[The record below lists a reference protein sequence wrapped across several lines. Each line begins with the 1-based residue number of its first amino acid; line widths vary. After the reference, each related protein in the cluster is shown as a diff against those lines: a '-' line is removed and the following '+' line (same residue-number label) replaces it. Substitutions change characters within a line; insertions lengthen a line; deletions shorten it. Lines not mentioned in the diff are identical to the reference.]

1 MELIFIYFARSQIKT
16 NLLFGKKSHTE
27 SGLLK
32 GLKNSDHDSFR
43 KLFEQYSKP
52 LYRFSLSYLK
62 SNEAAEDIV
71 QEVFIKIWDKRKDID
86 TEKSFQS
93 YLFTIALN
101 SVRKH
106 FNKLAETNQLKH
118 DIIASFSENQAAFDE
133 QENFEDYLRKLD
145 ALIQQMPEKRKEIFI
160 GKKLEGKSQ
169 KELAD
174 EFGITV
180 KTVEYHIT
188 EAMKFLKEEFD
199 KLRLGGMVF
208 FCLFITKKN

>member
-1 MELIFIYFARSQIKT
+1 MFIFIYFAKSQIKT
-16 NLLFGKKSHTE
+16 KQLFGKKIDTE
-27 SGLLK
+27 VRLLK
-32 GLKNSDHDSFR
+32 GLKKSDHESFR
-43 KLFEQYSKP
+43 KLFERYSNP

-71 QEVFIKIWDKRKDID
+71 QEVFIKIWNKRKDID
-86 TEKSFQS
+86 TTKSFQS

-101 SVRKH
+101 SVRKY

-118 DIIASFSENQAAFDE
+118 DIIAALSDNSTVFDE
-133 QENFEDYLRKLD
+133 QDNFEDYLRKLD
-145 ALIQQMPEKRKEIFI
+145 DLIHQMPEKRKEIFI

-169 KELAD
+169 KELAK
-174 EFGITV
+174 EYEITT

-199 KLRLGGMVF
+199 KLRLSGMVF
-208 FCLFITKKN
+208 FCLFVKN

>member
-1 MELIFIYFARSQIKT
+1 M
-16 NLLFGKKSHTE
+16 FGKKSHTE

-32 GLKNSDHDSFR
+32 GLKKSDHESFR

-86 TEKSFQS
+86 TGKSFQS

-118 DIIASFSENQAAFDE
+118 EIIASFSENQEAFDE
-133 QENFEDYLRKLD
+133 QDNFEDYLLKLD
-145 ALIQQMPEKRKEIFI
+145 NLIQQMPEKRKAIFI

-169 KELAD
+169 KDLAE

>member
-1 MELIFIYFARSQIKT
+1 
-16 NLLFGKKSHTE
+16 LFGKKINIE

-32 GLKNSDHDSFR
+32 GLKKSDHESFR

-62 SNEAAEDIV
+62 SNEAAEDVV

-86 TEKSFQS
+86 TSKSFQS

-101 SVRKH
+101 SIRKY
-106 FNKLAETNQLKH
+106 FNKLAEVNQLKH
-118 DIIASFSENQAAFDE
+118 DIIAVLSENPSAFDD
-133 QENFEDYLRKLD
+133 QDNFEDYLFKLD
-145 ALIQQMPEKRKEIFI
+145 TLIQQMPQKRKEIFI

-169 KELAD
+169 KELAE
-174 EFGITV
+174 EFGITT

-188 EAMKFLKEEFD
+188 EAMKFLKEEFE
-199 KLRLGGMVF
+199 KLRLGGLGF
-208 FCLFITKKN
+208 FYLFITKKN